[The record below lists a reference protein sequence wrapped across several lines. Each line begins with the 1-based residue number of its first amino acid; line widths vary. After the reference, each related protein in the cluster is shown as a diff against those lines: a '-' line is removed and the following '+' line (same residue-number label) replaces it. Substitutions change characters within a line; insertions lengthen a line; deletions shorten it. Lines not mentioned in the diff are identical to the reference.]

1 MPKRKVSR
9 KSRYSRQQLLPYWNQ
24 RKIKGGKVIIAGV
37 GALGTMAA
45 TNLAMM
51 GVGTLVLID
60 MDTIELSNLS
70 RQLLFRK
77 GDIGKFKVDIAA
89 REIKVINS
97 LVNVITFA
105 GRIQDSPPELFKAK
119 KNEEIVILE
128 GFDNFDAR
136 RWINSKAV
144 SENILL
150 VSGGMYG
157 MLGNVQVV
165 IPHETACLDCQP
177 LIPEKQLQKAC
188 TPPGKKRATKKLE
201 KPDLIP
207 TVASV
212 SSVIAGIM
220 TQEAIKILLKQK
232 EAIMKEY
239 LFWDGM
245 SESFVKLHLQRRETC
260 VTCSDKFQIAGV
272 SFQASPNESFE
283 QLYNRLKLTFLA
295 KDPELMVNAQTIPF
309 NEQNKTKEVK
319 SLLKDKSLI
328 FLIDDELPTPI
339 KIKIVFSPARKR
351 KRRKK

>member
-1 MPKRKVSR
+1 MSKRKVSR

-77 GDIGKFKVDIAA
+77 EDIGKFKVDVAA
-89 REIKVINS
+89 KAIKEINS
-97 LVNVITFA
+97 LVDVVTFA
-105 GRIQDSPPELFKAK
+105 GRIQDSPPELFVPK
-119 KNEEIVILE
+119 KNKEIVIIE

-144 SENILL
+144 SENLPLI
-150 VSGGMYG
+150 SGGMYG

-165 IPHETACLDCQP
+165 LPYETACLDCQP

-188 TPPGKKRATKKLE
+188 TPPGKKRAAKKPTKPE
-201 KPDLIP
+201 LIP
-207 TVASV
+207 TIASV
-212 SSVIAGIM
+212 SAVIAGIM
-220 TQEAIKILLKQK
+220 TQEAIKILLDQK
-232 EAIMKEY
+232 EAIMTDY

-245 SESFVKLHLQRRETC
+245 SESFIKLPLQRRETC
-260 VTCSDKFQIAGV
+260 VTCSDKFKV
-272 SFQASPNESFE
+272 SGIIFHASPYESYEHF
-283 QLYNRLKLTFLA
+283 YNRLKLSFLA
-295 KDPELMVNAQTIPF
+295 KNPEIMVNAQTIPF
-309 NEQNKTKEVK
+309 NEVNKRKQVR
-319 SLLKDKSLI
+319 SLFKNKSLI
-328 FLIDDELPTPI
+328 FIIDDELPTPI
-339 KIKIVFSPARKR
+339 KVKIVLLATKNRK
-351 KRRKK
+351 